1 MNADHYFSPTPG
13 VPERRRTVSL
23 ELRGH
28 HVELVTAAGT
38 FSPEHLDTGTAVLL
52 GHTPAPPA
60 TGTALDLGCGWGP
73 VALALAL
80 DAPELEVWAVD
91 VNERAVA
98 LTAENASR
106 LGLDRVRAVTP
117 AGVPTDVR
125 FDVIW
130 SNPPI
135 RIGKTALHALLDA
148 WLPRLAPGGEA
159 HLVVAKQLGADSLQ
173 RWLGERFPS
182 DTVERTANAR
192 GFRVL
197 SVRRGE

>member
-1 MNADHYFSPTPG
+1 MNAEHYFTASPGAPD
-13 VPERRRTVSL
+13 RRRTITV

-28 HVELVTAAGT
+28 RVEVATAAGT
-38 FSPEHLDTGTAVLL
+38 FSAEHLDTGTAVLL
-52 GHTPAPPA
+52 DSVPPPPS

-73 VALALAL
+73 IAIALALE
-80 DAPELEVWAVD
+80 APGLVVRAVD

-98 LTAENASR
+98 LTADNAR
-106 LGLDRVRAVTP
+106 TLGLDNLH
-117 AGVPTDVR
+117 AGTAWDVPPELT

-135 RIGKTALHALLDA
+135 RIGKAALHELLDA

-173 RWLGERFPS
+173 RWLTERFAPA
-182 DTVERTANAR
+182 TVERTANAR

-197 SVRRGE
+197 TVRRPR